1 MESQLDSRP
10 THGVDPQCTARVLIH
25 LVISGPEANRPNTTP
40 EKFWRKIR
48 RPPCGVTRR
57 GKQFLPLTPSTV
69 DRPRR
74 FCREGGV
81 LNDGRDASS
90 YSIKIKVRNSWGP
103 RALANSVWTRHRALQ
118 TLANSAWKRHRPTK
132 IVIRASSTHFTQA
145 SAAKMGCARD
155 PSQITCSRDSRGPPR
170 GLWDV
175 DMRLTGASLTLCGEA
190 GSSREDSGRVTNP
203 RK

>member
-103 RALANSVWTRHRALQ
+103 RALAKIEVRRSWGLQ
-118 TLANSAWKRHRPTK
+118 TLANSVWRRHRATK
-132 IVIRASSTHFTQA
+132 VVIRTTSIHFTEA
-145 SAAKMGCARD
+145 SAVKMECAHD
-155 PSQITCSRDSRGPPR
+155 HQ
-170 GLWDV
+170 
-175 DMRLTGASLTLCGEA
+175 
-190 GSSREDSGRVTNP
+190 
-203 RK
+203 